1 MPRET
6 VTASRQRAQQN
17 PEVISQPQLQVAAQ
31 IQAPRD
37 NSGAESWNALKN
49 SLLFGAQAL
58 GTARKQEEANA
69 QAWQSQ
75 GQADQ
80 IAGQVNDDY
89 AKEHIAYQQ
98 GVTHAAAV
106 THGNAALADAFTEA
120 DDKIDRTA
128 PIDQQMAQFDQ
139 LIQKGLAPLVTD
151 PTARRALAP
160 LIQDAYQRFAGARV
174 AGLQGDHQATAA
186 DAMSAQIQA
195 LADGAD
201 ENGTLTPGTI
211 IGTAAGVLG
220 RSGAWET
227 YIDRVAQ
234 LAEEKHDDKLLQL
247 IPKTYTDDN
256 GNEVASPINGVKA
269 QARIALTKARNAEY
283 AAKIAKPQQEWDKV
297 VATAPYEDRID
308 NGLPISYA
316 ELKPLVLS
324 GKLTEEGAWSYVN
337 RAQAAM
343 KEKNAKA
350 QKWSDQKAL
359 LSTYGVQTFRDI
371 VGVENGPKSDGEAAQ
386 WNSRVQNEILAA
398 TVGGGKELSGPDM
411 LHNAQALNQV
421 LVLSKKMRSPN
432 DTLKGALNNIDLSN
446 GDTVVK
452 RLDAYRAVKAMGLT
466 SQYFTDD
473 TQAAV
478 FEAALSQKDMGAK
491 DEDVVRNI
499 ARYSDPTFRAS
510 QSEARS
516 QIEKKVNGLSFD
528 TAGAGFLGMFNDTAI
543 GDLDP
548 ASKLYAT
555 AKIKELANVYVG
567 MGETP
572 DAAVKM
578 AEGRFKDTNTAIQVN
593 GKSLLVPTTAGN
605 PEQLKAVLEWAQ
617 PMLVK
622 KAQEE
627 GLQGADKMTL
637 RFYPPA
643 NGQDVQV
650 RMIDA
655 HNIGQG
661 PLLSLSALTDLWRKS
676 EGGINYEQAHKEAV
690 KGRIYR
696 DRLREVYSPDNP
708 FATKMLQ

>member
-17 PEVISQPQLQVAAQ
+17 PEVISQPQLQVSAQ

-37 NSGAESWNALKN
+37 NSGAESWAALKN
-49 SLLFGAQAL
+49 TLLFGAKVAGQA
-58 GTARKQEEANA
+58 RQEEQSNA
-69 QAWQSQ
+69 AAWQAQ

-80 IAGQVNDDY
+80 IAGQVNDEY
-89 AKEHIAYQQ
+89 AAKHVAYQQ

-106 THGNAALADAFTEA
+106 THGNAALSDAFTEA
-120 DDKIDRTA
+120 DEKIDRTA
-128 PIDQQMAQFDQ
+128 PIDQQMAEFDA
-139 LIQKGLAPLVTD
+139 LVQKSLAPLVTD

-186 DAMSAQIQA
+186 DAMSAQIRA

-201 ENGTLTPGTI
+201 EGGTLTPGSI

-227 YIDRVAQ
+227 YIERVAQ
-234 LAEEKHDDKLLQL
+234 LAEEKHDDNLLNL

-269 QARIALTKARNAEY
+269 QARIAVAKARNAQY
-283 AAKIAKPQQEWDKV
+283 AEKIAKPKREWDKI
-297 VATAPYEDRID
+297 VATAPFEDRID
-308 NGLPISYA
+308 NGLPITYS

-324 GKLTEEGAWSYVN
+324 GQLTEEGAWSYVN
-337 RAQAAM
+337 RAQSAM

-350 QKWSDQKAL
+350 EKWARQKAL
-359 LSTYGVQTFRDI
+359 LSTYGVETFRDI
-371 VGVENGPKSDGEAAQ
+371 VGVEDGPKTDSEAAQ

-398 TVGGGKELSGPDM
+398 TVGGGKELSGPEILRDRT
-411 LHNAQALNQV
+411 ALNQA

-446 GDTVVK
+446 GGTVVA
-452 RLDAYRAVKAMGLT
+452 RLDAYRAIKAMGLT

-491 DEDVVRNI
+491 DEDVIRNI
-499 ARYSDPTFRAS
+499 ARYADPTFRAA
-510 QSEARS
+510 QTEARS
-516 QIEKKVNGLSFD
+516 QIEKKVNALSFD
-528 TAGAGFLGMFNDTAI
+528 TAGAGFLGMFNDTSI

-555 AKIKELANVYVG
+555 AKIKEIANVYVG
-567 MGETP
+567 MGESP
-572 DAAVKM
+572 ESAVRM
-578 AEGRFKDTNTAIQVN
+578 AEARFKDTNTAIRVN

-622 KAQEE
+622 KAQAD
-627 GLQGADKMTL
+627 GLQGAEGMTL

-655 HNIGQG
+655 HNIGHG
-661 PLLSLSALTDLWRKS
+661 PFLSLSALTDLWRKS
-676 EGGINYEQAHKEAV
+676 EGGINYEQARKEAV